1 MNAATPVRW
10 PAIAALTSVSA
21 LSQIGQFGIGF
32 MVLPVWLAHHG
43 LDAPRAGL
51 FSASQWTGMLAGLLI
66 APWLVDAR
74 YRWVSPPRLSR
85 SRR

>member
-43 LDAPRAGL
+43 LSTPRAP
-51 FSASQWTGMLAGLLI
+51 AS
-66 APWLVDAR
+66 
-74 YRWVSPPRLSR
+74 SP
-85 SRR
+85 RRNGPACWPAC